1 MHRLALSWLL
11 LVLSAGSGS
20 GAGAG
25 APVTPPRA
33 DDSVR
38 FAVIGDS
45 GSGAKV
51 QYQLA
56 ERLISA
62 RQAFPYTFVLM
73 MGDNIY
79 GDDSPKGFA
88 KKFEIPYKPLL
99 DAGLPFYATLGNH
112 DAQDQRFY
120 KGFNMGGHR
129 YYTFTQGS
137 VQFFVMDT
145 TYMDRG
151 QLEWL
156 EQSLRESRARWK
168 VAYGHHPF
176 YSSGKK
182 HGSEV
187 DLRQLVEP
195 LFIKYGV
202 NAVFAGHEHF
212 YQRIVP
218 QNGIAYFI
226 SGAASK
232 LRRRNI
238 KDDPLNAAGFD
249 DDLSFMLIEIAGDTL
264 YFEVISRTGATVDQG
279 RVDRPADR

>member
-1 MHRLALSWLL
+1 MRRPVALLWLL
-11 LVLSAGSGS
+11 LVLSAASGV
-20 GAGAG
+20 GAG

-33 DDSVR
+33 EGSIR

-56 ERLISA
+56 ERLIAA
-62 RQAFPYTFVLM
+62 RQTFPYTFVLM

-79 GDDSPKGFA
+79 GNDSPKGFA

-99 DAGLPFYATLGNH
+99 DASVPFYATLGNH

-129 YYTFTQGS
+129 YYTFTEGS

-156 EQSLRESRARWK
+156 
-168 VAYGHHPF
+168 
-176 YSSGKK
+176 
-182 HGSEV
+182 
-187 DLRQLVEP
+187 D
-195 LFIKYGV
+195 
-202 NAVFAGHEHF
+202 AVTA
-212 YQRIVP
+212 
-218 QNGIAYFI
+218 GIAGAVEDCLRTPSLLLHGEEAWLR
-226 SGAASK
+226 SGPAAAGRAAVHQIRRQRRLRGTRAFLRADRPSTRHCLLH
-232 LRRRNI
+232 LRRR
-238 KDDPLNAAGFD
+238 G
-249 DDLSFMLIEIAGDTL
+249 
-264 YFEVISRTGATVDQG
+264 
-279 RVDRPADR
+279 

>member
-1 MHRLALSWLL
+1 
-11 LVLSAGSGS
+11 
-20 GAGAG
+20 
-25 APVTPPRA
+25 
-33 DDSVR
+33 
-38 FAVIGDS
+38 
-45 GSGAKV
+45 
-51 QYQLA
+51 
-56 ERLISA
+56 
-62 RQAFPYTFVLM
+62 

-99 DAGLPFYATLGNH
+99 DAGVPFYATLGNH

-156 EQSLRESRARWK
+156 EQSLRESRRDGRSPTDIIRSTRAARSTVRK
-168 VAYGHHPF
+168 SICA
-176 YSSGKK
+176 
-182 HGSEV
+182 
-187 DLRQLVEP
+187 QLVEP

-212 YQRIVP
+212 YQRIAP

-238 KDDPLNAAGFD
+238 KNDPLNAAGFD

-279 RVDRPADR
+279 RVDRPADH

>member
-1 MHRLALSWLL
+1 MRPRLTVLWLL
-11 LVLSAGSGS
+11 LVLSAAA
-20 GAGAG
+20 AGAG
-25 APVTPPRA
+25 TGLPVTPPRA
-33 DDSVR
+33 EGSVR

-51 QYQLA
+51 QYDLA
-56 ERLISA
+56 ERLIAA
-62 RQAFPYTFVLM
+62 RQTFPYTFVLM

-79 GDDSPKGFA
+79 GDDSPKGFT

-99 DAGLPFYATLGNH
+99 DDGVLFYATLGNH

-129 YYTFTQGS
+129 YYTFTREN

-156 EQSLRESRARWK
+156 DQSLRESHARWK
-168 VAYGHHPF
+168 IAYGHHPF

-182 HGSEV
+182 HGSEI
-187 DLRQLVEP
+187 DLRELVEP
-195 LFIKYGV
+195 LFLKYGV

-212 YQRIVP
+212 YQRIAP
-218 QNGIAYFI
+218 QRGIAYFI

-232 LRRRNI
+232 LRRGNI
-238 KDDPLNAAGFD
+238 KKDMMSAAGFD

-279 RVDRPADR
+279 RFDRATDR

>member
-1 MHRLALSWLL
+1 
-11 LVLSAGSGS
+11 
-20 GAGAG
+20 
-25 APVTPPRA
+25 
-33 DDSVR
+33 
-38 FAVIGDS
+38 
-45 GSGAKV
+45 
-51 QYQLA
+51 
-56 ERLISA
+56 
-62 RQAFPYTFVLM
+62 
-73 MGDNIY
+73 
-79 GDDSPKGFA
+79 
-88 KKFEIPYKPLL
+88 
-99 DAGLPFYATLGNH
+99 
-112 DAQDQRFY
+112 
-120 KGFNMGGHR
+120 MGGHR

-202 NAVFAGHEHF
+202 HAVFAGHEHF
-212 YQRIVP
+212 YQRITP

-238 KDDPLNAAGFD
+238 KNDPLNAAGFD
-249 DDLSFMLIEIAGDTL
+249 DDLSFMLIEIAADTL

-279 RVDRPADR
+279 RVDRPADH

>member
-1 MHRLALSWLL
+1 MCLL
-11 LVLSAGSGS
+11 LLLSAA
-20 GAGAG
+20 AGAG

-33 DDSVR
+33 DGSVR

-51 QYQLA
+51 QYELA
-56 ERLISA
+56 ERLIAA
-62 RQAFPYTFVLM
+62 RQIFPYTFVLM

-99 DAGLPFYATLGNH
+99 DAGVTFYATLGNH

-151 QLEWL
+151 QLDWL
-156 EQSLRESRARWK
+156 AQSLRESRARWK
-168 VAYGHHPF
+168 IAYGHHPF
-176 YSSGKK
+176 YSTGKK

-187 DLRQLVEP
+187 DLRELVEP

-212 YQRIVP
+212 YQRIAP

-232 LRRRNI
+232 C
-238 KDDPLNAAGFD
+238 G
-249 DDLSFMLIEIAGDTL
+249 T
-264 YFEVISRTGATVDQG
+264 ATSG
-279 RVDRPADR
+279 RIR

>member
-1 MHRLALSWLL
+1 MRRPVAALWLL
-11 LVLSAGSGS
+11 LVLSAASGV
-20 GAGAG
+20 GAG

-33 DDSVR
+33 DGSVR

-51 QYQLA
+51 QYELA
-56 ERLISA
+56 ERLIAA
-62 RQAFPYTFVLM
+62 RQTFLYTFVLM

-88 KKFEIPYKPLL
+88 KKFELPYKPLL
-99 DAGLPFYATLGNH
+99 DAGVPFYATLGNH

-129 YYTFTQGS
+129 YYTFTEGS

-156 EQSLRESRARWK
+156 EQSLRESQARWK
-168 VAYGHHPF
+168 IAYGHHPF
-176 YSSGKK
+176 YSTGKK
-182 HGSEV
+182 HGSEM

-195 LFIKYGV
+195 LFVKYGV

-212 YQRIVP
+212 YERMAP
-218 QNGIAYFI
+218 QHGIAYFI
-226 SGAASK
+226 SGAAGK
-232 LRRRNI
+232 LRRGNI
-238 KDDPLNAAGFD
+238 KKDPIYVAGFD
-249 DDLSFMLIEIAGDTL
+249 EDLSFMLIEVAGDAL
-264 YFEVISRTGATVDQG
+264 HFEVISRAGATVDQG
-279 RVDRPADR
+279 RFDRPPDH

>member
-11 LVLSAGSGS
+11 LVLS
-20 GAGAG
+20 AG

-38 FAVIGDS
+38 FAIIGDS

-51 QYQLA
+51 QYELA
-56 ERLISA
+56 ERLASA
-62 RQAFPYTFVLM
+62 RQLFPYTFVLM

-99 DAGLPFYATLGNH
+99 DAGVPFYATLGNH

-156 EQSLRESRARWK
+156 DQSLRESRARWK

-249 DDLSFMLIEIAGDTL
+249 DDLSFMLIEIAADTL

-279 RVDRPADR
+279 RVDRPADH

>member
-1 MHRLALSWLL
+1 MRRPVAALWLL
-11 LVLSAGSGS
+11 LVLSAASGV
-20 GAGAG
+20 GAG

-33 DDSVR
+33 DGSVR

-51 QYQLA
+51 QYELA
-56 ERLISA
+56 ERLIAA
-62 RQAFPYTFVLM
+62 RQTFPYTFVLM

-99 DAGLPFYATLGNH
+99 DAGVPFYATLGNH

-129 YYTFTQGS
+129 YYTFTEGS

-151 QLEWL
+151 QLDWL
-156 EQSLRESRARWK
+156 EQSLRESQARWK
-168 VAYGHHPF
+168 IAYGHHPF
-176 YSSGKK
+176 YSTGKK

-195 LFIKYGV
+195 LFIRYGV

-212 YQRIVP
+212 YQRIAP
-218 QNGIAYFI
+218 QHGIAYFI

-232 LRRRNI
+232 LRHGNI
-238 KDDPLNAAGFD
+238 RKDLINAAGFD
-249 DDLSFMLIEIAGDTL
+249 QDLSFMLIEVAGDTL
-264 YFEVISRTGATVDQG
+264 HFEVVSRTGATVDQG
-279 RVDRPADR
+279 RFDRPADH

>member
-11 LVLSAGSGS
+11 LVLS
-20 GAGAG
+20 AG

-38 FAVIGDS
+38 FAIIGDS

-51 QYQLA
+51 QYELA
-56 ERLISA
+56 ERLASA
-62 RQAFPYTFVLM
+62 RQLFPYTFVLM

-99 DAGLPFYATLGNH
+99 DAGVPFYATLGNH

-156 EQSLRESRARWK
+156 DQSLRESRARWK

-264 YFEVISRTGATVDQG
+264 YFEVISRTGATVDEG
-279 RVDRPADR
+279 RFDRPADH

>member
-1 MHRLALSWLL
+1 MHRLVLSWLL
-11 LVLSAGSGS
+11 LVLSAAS

-51 QYQLA
+51 QYELA

-62 RQAFPYTFVLM
+62 RRVFPYTFVLM

-99 DAGLPFYATLGNH
+99 DAGVPFYATLGNH

-129 YYTFTQGS
+129 YYTFTQGT

-202 NAVFAGHEHF
+202 NTVLAGHEHF

-238 KDDPLNAAGFD
+238 KNDPLNAAGFD
-249 DDLSFMLIEIAGDTL
+249 DDLSFMLIEIAADTL
-264 YFEVISRTGATVDQG
+264 YFEVISRTGETVDQG
-279 RVDRPADR
+279 RVDRPADH